1 MIITSDR
8 FMIVLQS
15 NVFGAN
21 KEFAPLFKKWVN
33 DNIDI
38 INFWAY
44 ILHDKDLL
52 ENGEKKTPHIHIVL
66 LFNKAINK
74 MSLINDLA
82 RFFIIS
88 KDVISVREIK
98 SVRSSLLYLSHLQL
112 NDDNTFSVIPNKH
125 YYDADNIIMSDKHY
139 YNDIIYGVVNLDL
152 TSNLDIEALINLCAS
167 TNSVV
172 YIYRKI
178 GLANAKKYRFIIK
191 DLLDS
196 SYTEFYKKEV
206 FKNEK

>member
-8 FMIVLQS
+8 FMVVLQS
-15 NVFGAN
+15 NVFGTN
-21 KEFAPLFKKWVN
+21 KDFVPFFKNWVN

-44 ILHDKDLL
+44 VLHDKDLL
-52 ENGEKKTPHIHIVL
+52 DNGELKTAHYHIVL

-74 MSLINDLA
+74 MTLINDLA

-88 KDVISVREIK
+88 KDAISVREIK
-98 SVRSSLLYLSHLQL
+98 SVRCSLLYLSHLKL
-112 NDDNTFSVIPNKH
+112 NDDNTFVVIDNKH
-125 YYDADNIIMSDKHY
+125 YYDLDSLVISDKHY
-139 YNDIIYGVVNLDL
+139 FNDILYGVVNLDL
-152 TSNLDIEALINLCAS
+152 TNNLDIEALINLCAS
-167 TNSVV
+167 TNSLV

-196 SYTEFYKKEV
+196 SYTEMYKQEV
-206 FKNEK
+206 NKNEK

>member
-21 KEFAPLFKKWVN
+21 KEFAPLFKKWVD

-38 INFWAY
+38 INFWSY
-44 ILHDKDLL
+44 ILHDRDLL
-52 ENGEKKTPHIHIVL
+52 DNGQPKTSHYHIVL

-88 KDVISVREIK
+88 KDAISVREIK
-98 SVRSSLLYLSHLQL
+98 SVRSSLLYLSHLKL
-112 NDDNTFSVIPNKH
+112 NDDNTFSVIDNKH
-125 YYDADNIIMSDKHY
+125 YYDIDSLEISDKHY
-139 YNDIIYGVVNLDL
+139 FNDIVYGVVNLDL
-152 TSNLDIEALINLCAS
+152 TNNLDIEALINLCAS
-167 TNSVV
+167 TNSLV

-196 SYTEFYKKEV
+196 SYYDLYKKEV
-206 FKNEK
+206 NKNEK

>member
-21 KEFAPLFKKWVN
+21 KEFAPLFKKWVD

-38 INFWAY
+38 INFWCY
-44 ILHDKDLL
+44 VLHDKDLL
-52 ENGEKKTPHIHIVL
+52 DNGQFKTSHYHIVL

-88 KDVISVREIK
+88 KDAISVREIK
-98 SVRSSLLYLSHLQL
+98 SVRSSLLYLSHLKL
-112 NDDNTFSVIPNKH
+112 NDDNTFSVIDNKH
-125 YYDADNIIMSDKHY
+125 YYDIDNLVISDKHY
-139 YNDIIYGVVNLDL
+139 FNDIIYGVVNLDL
-152 TSNLDIEALINLCAS
+152 TSNLDIEALINLCSS
-167 TNSVV
+167 TNSLV

-196 SYTEFYKKEV
+196 SYYDLYKNEV
-206 FKNEK
+206 NKNEK